1 MVPRKIIP
9 TLAVFRPTSN
19 VSGVKSVPLVP
30 AVLNGEIINYKLWC
44 STFSE
49 ESVEKRNLNF
59 DKMLINLKTIR
70 PLSLVSKMYT
80 ILLLIFLVPCDS
92 LLQKTKYGVSNLTNT
107 LILQS
112 SPFMTMSSHFAV
124 EYGSP
129 AFIIDSDVK
138 DDATERD
145 NDNESE
151 ASEIYEVR
159 VLAPNFED
167 RNGKSLGYLDER

>member
-1 MVPRKIIP
+1 
-9 TLAVFRPTSN
+9 
-19 VSGVKSVPLVP
+19 
-30 AVLNGEIINYKLWC
+30 
-44 STFSE
+44 
-49 ESVEKRNLNF
+49 
-59 DKMLINLKTIR
+59 
-70 PLSLVSKMYT
+70 
-80 ILLLIFLVPCDS
+80 
-92 LLQKTKYGVSNLTNT
+92 
-107 LILQS
+107 
-112 SPFMTMSSHFAV
+112 MSSHFAV